1 MLFFYLYQD
10 YQMTSYHQKNIDFQ
24 AINFAVATNLC
35 SNLKYMTSE
44 GLQCCKGY
52 TEHRMH
58 FFIKL
63 ASFDKEGVFKI
74 HKELIEAE
82 HLIVE
87 NIMIK
92 PPTTKIIDDDNLVD
106 GKLTGEGSFVK
117 IADDIQAYQKLRKHL
132 LTKAMTMDFDNSYWK
147 PNYNLEKNMERI
159 GRYCANNNFTEC
171 TENYLIKMHKLHKD
185 T

>member
-44 GLQCCKGY
+44 GMQCCKGY
-52 TEHRMH
+52 TEHRIE

-82 HLIVE
+82 HQIVE

-92 PPTTKIIDDDNLVD
+92 PPNTKIVDVNDNLIE

-132 LTKAMTMDFDNSYWK
+132 LTKAMTMDFNNSYWK
-147 PNYNLEKNMERI
+147 HNYKLNMDRV
-159 GRYCANNNFTEC
+159 GTYCANNNFTEC